1 MKRILFRVTIF
12 LVVMVIGITA
22 GGYLALV
29 QGVPQIEEIKTY
41 QPSISTE
48 VYADDD
54 TLIGEFRV
62 EKGDYVKIS
71 AVPEHLI
78 KAVVAVEDS
87 RFWYHRGV
95 DILGIL
101 RALSKDIRAGR
112 FKEGASTITQQLTKV
127 VFLSPER
134 TIVRK
139 LKEIVLAMR
148 IEKNLSKEEIL
159 ELYLNKIYFGH
170 GAYGIEMAARAYFGK
185 TVSDLNLSEAA
196 LLCGLIKAPSRYS
209 PYSNLDKA
217 KERQQIVLKRM
228 TVEGYITEEQATDA
242 FELPLYLSS
251 VRYTRYTPNYF
262 LEYVRK
268 YLEDQYGVEMTYKG
282 GLKVYTT
289 LNRNVQMAAVESLK
303 EGLKSLDKRQGYRGP
318 LGNKNIDPESN
329 SQQADSTRKVLLKKG
344 DQVTAT
350 VLEVTASRATAVTR
364 GTTGTLHLE
373 DAAWAKRI
381 IDEKG
386 EVIREFR
393 DLKLTDILK
402 PGDMITV
409 RVKDIAGKE
418 PLFALEQEPLVQ
430 GAVVAI
436 EPSSGY
442 IRAIVGGYD
451 FNKSEFNRAVLA
463 KRQAGSAFKPIIYA
477 ASMDHGFTPASII
490 MDEPLI
496 YESDEFEDWEPEN
509 YDQKYHGATRL
520 REALIHSRNI
530 VTVKLLEEIG
540 VDSVIE
546 FARDLGIRGP
556 FPHNLTLA
564 LGSLSISPLEITSVF
579 SIFANEGMKMEPITI
594 KYVIDA
600 AGDVL
605 ENNQPRGERVISPQ
619 TAFLATSMLEDVV
632 KSGTGWRAKALK
644 RSVAGKTG
652 TTNEYNDAWFIGYT
666 PELATSVWVGFD
678 NMRTLGE
685 NETGSKAA
693 APIWVSFMKQ
703 ALAEMSVFD
712 RDTRRERGGNF
723 PIPDGIVTA
732 VIDPETGLLATNDTK
747 KMVEFFKEGTV
758 PTVYTTE
765 FFRELIV
772 NQKEELKKIAK
783 IKKLARKKAEEMER
797 SLRN

>member
-1 MKRILFRVTIF
+1 
-12 LVVMVIGITA
+12 
-22 GGYLALV
+22 
-29 QGVPQIEEIKTY
+29 
-41 QPSISTE
+41 
-48 VYADDD
+48 
-54 TLIGEFRV
+54 
-62 EKGDYVKIS
+62 
-71 AVPEHLI
+71 
-78 KAVVAVEDS
+78 
-87 RFWYHRGV
+87 
-95 DILGIL
+95 
-101 RALSKDIRAGR
+101 
-112 FKEGASTITQQLTKV
+112 
-127 VFLSPER
+127 
-134 TIVRK
+134 
-139 LKEIVLAMR
+139 
-148 IEKNLSKEEIL
+148 
-159 ELYLNKIYFGH
+159 
-170 GAYGIEMAARAYFGK
+170 MAARAYFGK
-185 TVSDLNLSEAA
+185 TVSDLSLSEAA

-209 PYSNLDKA
+209 PYSNLEKA

-228 TVEGYITEEQATDA
+228 TIEGYITEEQATDA

-268 YLEDQYGVEMTYKG
+268 YLEDEYGVEMTYKG

-303 EGLKSLDKRQGYRGP
+303 QGLKKLDKRQGYRGA
-318 LGNKNIDPESN
+318 LGNKNVDLDN
-329 SQQADSTRKVLLKKG
+329 DSQKAPATKKVVLKRG
-344 DQVTAT
+344 DRVTAT
-350 VLEVTASRATAVTR
+350 VLEVTALKATAVAR
-364 GTTGTLHLE
+364 GTSGTLHLD
-373 DAAWAKRI
+373 DAKWAKKI

-386 EVIREFR
+386 EVISEFK

-402 PGDMITV
+402 PGDMVTV
-409 RVKDIAGKE
+409 SVKDAAGKE
-418 PLFALEQEPLVQ
+418 PVFALEQEPLVQ
-430 GAVVAI
+430 GAVVAV

-451 FNKSEFNRAVLA
+451 FNRSEFNRAVLA

-477 ASMDHGFTPASII
+477 ASMDHGYTPSSII

-496 YESDEFEDWEPEN
+496 YESDEFGDWEPEN
-509 YDQKYHGATRL
+509 YDENYHGATRL
-520 REALIHSRNI
+520 RDALIHSRNI
-530 VTVKLLEEIG
+530 VTVKLLEAIG
-540 VDSVIE
+540 IDTAIQ
-546 FARDLGIRGP
+546 FARELGLKGP

-564 LGSLSISPLEITSVF
+564 LGSLSITPLEITSVF
-579 SIFANEGMKMEPITI
+579 SAFANEGIKMEPIAI

-605 ENNQPRGERVISPQ
+605 ENNQPKGERVISPQ

-632 KSGTGWRAKALK
+632 KSGTGWRAKALR

-678 NMRTLGE
+678 NMRTLGK

-703 ALAEMSVFD
+703 ALKEMSVFN
-712 RDTRRERGGNF
+712 RDSRREKGTNF

-732 VIDPETGLLATNDTK
+732 VIDPMTGLLATNETN

-765 FFRELIV
+765 FFRELILK
-772 NQKEELKKIAK
+772 QKKELKKIAK
-783 IKKLARKKAEEMER
+783 IKKLAKKKAEEMER

>member
-1 MKRILFRVTIF
+1 MKQLLIRVALIL
-12 LVVMVIGITA
+12 VIIGTGITV
-22 GGYLALV
+22 GGYMALV
-29 QGVPQIEEIKTY
+29 QDVPQIEDIKIY
-41 QPSISTE
+41 QPSQSTE

-71 AVPEHLI
+71 DVPEYLI

-87 RFWYHRGV
+87 RFWYHRGIDV
-95 DILGIL
+95 LGIL
-101 RALSKDIRAGR
+101 RALSKDILAGR
-112 FKEGASTITQQLTKV
+112 IKEGASTITQQLAKV

-134 TIVRK
+134 TVVRK
-139 LKEIVLAMR
+139 LKEIVLALR
-148 IEKNLSKEEIL
+148 LEQNLSKEEIL

-185 TVSDLNLSEAA
+185 SVSDINLSEAA

-228 TVEGYITEEQATDA
+228 TVEGYITEEQATEA

-268 YLEDQYGVEMTYKG
+268 YLEDEYGVEMTYKG

-289 LNRNVQMAAVESLK
+289 LNRNMQVAAVKSMK
-303 EGLKSLDKRQGYRGP
+303 EGLKRLDKRQGYRGP
-318 LGNKNIDPESN
+318 LGHKDVEP
-329 SQQADSTRKVLLKKG
+329 DSDEQRTDSSKKVVLKPG

-350 VLEVTASRATAVTR
+350 VLDVTALKATVATR
-364 GTTGTLHLE
+364 GTTGTLHLA
-373 DAAWAKRI
+373 DAQWAKKI

-386 EVIREFR
+386 EVIRKFK

-409 RVKDIAGKE
+409 RVKDITGGR
-418 PLFALEQEPLVQ
+418 PVFALEQEPLVQ

-436 EPSSGY
+436 EPSTGY

-463 KRQAGSAFKPIIYA
+463 RRQAGSAFKPFIYA
-477 ASMDHGFTPASII
+477 AAMDRGFTPASII

-496 YESDEFEDWEPEN
+496 YESDEFGDWEPEN
-509 YDQKYHGATRL
+509 YDEKYHGATRL

-530 VTVKLLEEIG
+530 ATVKLLEEIG
-540 VDSVIE
+540 VDPVIQ
-546 FARDLGIRGP
+546 FAREIGISGP

-564 LGSLSISPLEITSVF
+564 LGSLSISPLEITSAF
-579 SIFANEGMKMEPITI
+579 SVFANQGIKMEPIAI
-594 KYVIDA
+594 KYVINAD
-600 AGDVL
+600 GDVI
-605 ENNQPRGERVISPQ
+605 ENNQPEGEQVISPQ

-632 KSGTGWRAKALK
+632 KSGTGWRAKALR

-666 PELATSVWVGFD
+666 PELAASVWVGFD
-678 NMRTLGE
+678 NMRTLGD
-685 NETGSKAA
+685 NETGSRAA
-693 APIWVSFMKQ
+693 APIWVSFMKK
-703 ALAEMSVFD
+703 AIAEMSVFD
-712 RDTRRERGGNF
+712 RDPRREKGGNF
-723 PIPDGIVTA
+723 SIPDGIVTA
-732 VIDPETGLLATNDTK
+732 VIDPLTGLLATNETK

-758 PTVYTTE
+758 PTVYATE
-765 FFRELIV
+765 FFRELILK
-772 NQKEELKKIAK
+772 QKTELMKIAK
-783 IKKLARKKAEEMER
+783 IKKLAKKKAEEMER
-797 SLRN
+797 SLSN